1 MSDQILEKIQVVVCH
16 GPRNYLLEEVGVPL
30 RGESYGPVQRVVVT
44 APPERVYLFDNES
57 EEPLR

>member
-16 GPRNYLLEEVGVPL
+16 GPHDCLLERVGVPQA
-30 RGESYGPVQRVVVT
+30 GESYGPVQRVVVT

-57 EEPLR
+57 EERLR